1 MSLLKSKQTWITF
14 ICIGAGL
21 FMLAAL
27 AHVAQASECGD
38 LAHFIGQNC
47 TSSSSGGWDPMAEL
61 DNMGTDK
68 ADQSSTPTGVNW
80 AKVSRQYRWNQSDLG
95 NSSSSAGANSP
106 QAARAASAGTGTN
119 VELPANQS
127 ISAPVS
133 QPVSKIVSEPVNYTE
148 PKRSSGFY
156 AMAAPLSDISKY
168 DMLLDVSD
176 GVTKF
181 IPGAVHIDYLKF
193 QNNGTLKPAQDL
205 AKILG
210 DAGISRNDSVLI
222 YGECKC
228 GLGPSVSTYVYWI
241 MRYLGHDP
249 QKVRVL
255 DGGITDWATSHP
267 VANESLSRPKTNYSY
282 ELKPELL
289 ATYDE
294 VKSGQFNVV
303 DARMS
308 QDWGTDSILG
318 SYNIPFSQVISNGRI
333 KDETTLNRIFS
344 GLRKDKPVTVYSN
357 EGVQA
362 SLIWFSLETMG
373 YKAKLYTW
381 KDWTEHKN

>member
-1 MSLLKSKQTWITF
+1 
-14 ICIGAGL
+14 
-21 FMLAAL
+21 
-27 AHVAQASECGD
+27 
-38 LAHFIGQNC
+38 
-47 TSSSSGGWDPMAEL
+47 
-61 DNMGTDK
+61 
-68 ADQSSTPTGVNW
+68 
-80 AKVSRQYRWNQSDLG
+80 
-95 NSSSSAGANSP
+95 
-106 QAARAASAGTGTN
+106 
-119 VELPANQS
+119 
-127 ISAPVS
+127 
-133 QPVSKIVSEPVNYTE
+133 
-148 PKRSSGFY
+148 
-156 AMAAPLSDISKY
+156 MAAPLSDISKY
-168 DMLLDVSD
+168 DILLDVSD

-181 IPGAVHIDYLKF
+181 IPGAVHIDYLNF
-193 QNNGTLKPAQDL
+193 QKNGNLQPAQDL
-205 AKILG
+205 ASILG
-210 DAGISRNDSVLI
+210 NAGISRNDNVLI

-255 DGGITDWATSHP
+255 DGGITDWATNHP
-267 VANESLSRPKTNYSY
+267 VANDSLSRPKTNYSY

-362 SLIWFSLETMG
+362 SLVWFSLETMG

-381 KDWTEHKN
+381 NDWTEHRN

>member
-1 MSLLKSKQTWITF
+1 MSLLISKQTWITL

-27 AHVAQASECGD
+27 AHVTQASECGD
-38 LAHFIGQNC
+38 LSKYLPAGQKC
-47 TSSSSGGWDPMAEL
+47 STSDGWDPNSQL
-61 DNMGTDK
+61 DNMGTPQ
-68 ADQSSTPTGVNW
+68 AEQSQVAPGHNW
-80 AKVSRQYRWNQSDLG
+80 AKDSRKYRWNQTDLG

-106 QAARAASAGTGTN
+106 QAARAASTGTGTS
-119 VELPANQS
+119 VELPANKS
-127 ISAPVS
+127 ISVPVS
-133 QPVSKIVSEPVNYTE
+133 QPVSKLANNTE
-148 PKRSSGFY
+148 PMRSSGFY

-308 QDWGTDSILG
+308 QDWGNDSILG

-381 KDWTEHKN
+381 MDWTEHKK